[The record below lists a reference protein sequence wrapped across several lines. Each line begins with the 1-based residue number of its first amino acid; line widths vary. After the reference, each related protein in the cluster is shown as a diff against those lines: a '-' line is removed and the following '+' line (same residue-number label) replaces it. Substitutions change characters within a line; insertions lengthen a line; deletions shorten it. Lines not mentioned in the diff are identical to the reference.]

1 MLFKAVSR
9 RFFVWVVGCVG
20 CLVGFA
26 ALGASPVHRTPRVL
40 VMMKDSYSSS
50 QAANQLMSQSLF
62 RMQRFFS
69 LSSAPSLK
77 VTRHLSQLNG
87 LVLSGAN
94 TDEYYDLQNLAGVE
108 LVEQEVFRPL
118 PRPVVRQYL
127 RRHYLAAGL
136 AEGQAQAE
144 APTSPAPLQKLTTP
158 IRQPWGIAKVKAPQ
172 VWSQGYYGQ
181 GAKVLV
187 LDTGVDRDHPVLQ
200 QAFKAGKNFL
210 TQAEGDF
217 MDAPEVPA
225 PNVSTE
231 EKAPLP
237 YEYFDDV
244 GHGTHVAGT
253 ILAAQQAD
261 GFSGVAP
268 QAELYVGK
276 VCDLEGCSNIAVAL
290 GIDWGATQQTRVLN
304 LSLGGDDTSKA
315 EKMAIQKAERLGI
328 IVVAASG
335 NDGKPKVGFPAAYP
349 TSIAVGAIDA
359 DGKKADFSQ
368 WGNELDVMAP
378 GVEILSS
385 VPMGTAKVSKVF
397 AVNMG
402 DKAGDKASADL
413 EIPSRAFFDSAAVDK
428 EIQLPI
434 ADFGLGVISGQN
446 LQGQIALIDRGQNSF
461 EDKVKN
467 AVRLGA
473 KAVLIVND
481 EPGLFEGSVSS
492 DENSTKLSPVPVFMI
507 EKTSGQML
515 RQSLQKGQSVQV
527 RLQSFV
533 SDYDLYSGTS
543 MATPHVAGL
552 VALLLSAKPDLSPG
566 QARDILSKSCEPI
579 PGENTHRVGNGLL
592 QADKALGK
600 VLEIR

>member
-1 MLFKAVSR
+1 
-9 RFFVWVVGCVG
+9 
-20 CLVGFA
+20 
-26 ALGASPVHRTPRVL
+26 
-40 VMMKDSYSSS
+40 
-50 QAANQLMSQSLF
+50 
-62 RMQRFFS
+62 
-69 LSSAPSLK
+69 
-77 VTRHLSQLNG
+77 
-87 LVLSGAN
+87 
-94 TDEYYDLQNLAGVE
+94 
-108 LVEQEVFRPL
+108 
-118 PRPVVRQYL
+118 
-127 RRHYLAAGL
+127 
-136 AEGQAQAE
+136 
-144 APTSPAPLQKLTTP
+144 
-158 IRQPWGIAKVKAPQ
+158 
-172 VWSQGYYGQ
+172 
-181 GAKVLV
+181 
-187 LDTGVDRDHPVLQ
+187 
-200 QAFKAGKNFL
+200 
-210 TQAEGDF
+210 
-217 MDAPEVPA
+217 
-225 PNVSTE
+225 
-231 EKAPLP
+231 
-237 YEYFDDV
+237 
-244 GHGTHVAGT
+244 
-253 ILAAQQAD
+253 
-261 GFSGVAP
+261 
-268 QAELYVGK
+268 
-276 VCDLEGCSNIAVAL
+276 
-290 GIDWGATQQTRVLN
+290 
-304 LSLGGDDTSKA
+304 
-315 EKMAIQKAERLGI
+315 
-328 IVVAASG
+328 
-335 NDGKPKVGFPAAYP
+335 
-349 TSIAVGAIDA
+349 
-359 DGKKADFSQ
+359 
-368 WGNELDVMAP
+368 MAP

-402 DKAGDKASADL
+402 DKANVDL

-543 MATPHVAGL
+543 MATPHVTGM

-566 QARDILSKSCEPI
+566 QARDVLSKSCEPI